1 MILRGGCRQ
10 WGWKAGLGKW
20 GEAGDLGA
28 PNGNVEFSFL
38 GGGKEIISL
47 YQK

>member
-1 MILRGGCRQ
+1 VA
-10 WGWKAGLGKW
+10 AGSGAGKLVWVSGVKLGISQ
-20 GEAGDLGA
+20 LGA